1 MFPKWRYGKP
11 RAPTRAI
18 EKSDWPMSFVNP
30 VNKSICL
37 EQVCESNYQK
47 LFKLIP
53 DLMAVKETAIGFA
66 PHHTMLHLEIIER
79 TPYTMTLELS
89 HCFNKD
95 NDDLMVPAVR
105 IRLYLDAH
113 LAEVLSDHAR
123 AGVSQVFKDPGLSR
137 EIMNY
142 KWRLNYFLQKWLDH
156 CLKKDYLFSPA
167 KAMPAESWA

>member
-1 MFPKWRYGKP
+1 
-11 RAPTRAI
+11 
-18 EKSDWPMSFVNP
+18 MSFVNP

-53 DLMAVKETAIGFA
+53 DLMLFKEAAIGLA
-66 PHHTMLHLEIIER
+66 PNHTTLHLDIIER
-79 TPYTMTLELS
+79 TPYTMTVELS
-89 HCFNKD
+89 HCFNRNKD
-95 NDDLMVPAVR
+95 ELLAPAVK
-105 IRLYLDAH
+105 IRVYLDAH

-123 AGVSQVFKDPGLSR
+123 AGVGQVFKDPGLSR

-156 CLKKDYLFSPA
+156 CLKKDYLFSPN
-167 KAMPAESWA
+167 AEVVA